1 MMGQNKWKEKK
12 NRNKDERESG
22 HGKRFFKKMK
32 KRIKI
37 HSF

>member
-1 MMGQNKWKEKK
+1 MIGQNKWKEKK
-12 NRNKDERESG
+12 NRNRDERKSG
-22 HGKRFFKKMK
+22 HGKRFLKMK